1 MKYLFLFLLIFIFG
15 CPVIAQVQSPEQF
28 LGYKLGTK
36 FTPHWKLIS
45 YFKYIAEQLPSRVKL
60 EQYGLTNEGRP
71 LMLCFIASA
80 ENFPNL
86 EVIRKNNIRLA
97 NLSADK
103 IAASENAPAIVWLS
117 YNVHGNEASSSEA
130 SMLTLYTLTNP
141 SNASSAAW
149 LKNVVVVID
158 PCINPD
164 GRDRYVNWFNSIA
177 GLAFNADPQAREHRE
192 PWPGG
197 RTNHYNYDLNRDW
210 AWQTQVESQQRLK
223 KYNEWLPQV
232 HVDFHEQSYNNPYF
246 FAPAAQPYHEVITA
260 WQKDFQMLIGKNNA
274 KYFDKNGWLYFTKG
288 GGYDLFYPSY
298 GDTYPTYHGAIG
310 MTFEQGGGGAG
321 GLGIITQDGD
331 TLTLEDRVTHHFTT
345 GLSTIEIASGNA
357 AKLVKEFHK
366 FYNDA
371 LTLGVGEYKTYII
384 KRRST
389 SVDLEAVL
397 DRYLSNN
404 GITWGFA
411 QAGASYKGFNYNTGR
426 EETIAVEKQ
435 DIVLTAYQPNSTML
449 KVLFEPKSRQAEVR
463 SRPYDITAWSLPYA
477 LGLEAYAIK
486 EKIVPG
492 PANTI
497 NQPDSTVSNA
507 AIKSAY
513 AYLIPWKNFSSAKV
527 LARLLQEGVRVRYQ
541 EQPFTVDGKDYDAGT
556 LVVTK
561 AANSRFGDRLYD
573 TISRA
578 VFQKNDFHYGL
589 QPAYTGFVDK
599 GGDFGSN
606 RVRMIQ
612 APKCALLTGEGTDA
626 TATGTIWHFFE
637 KELCYPVTL
646 LNANDMARIDLRKY
660 NVLIMPDAG
669 NYRFLDERI
678 LNDQLKAWVRQGG
691 KLIAMEGAVSEL
703 AKADW
708 GLRAKSMDD
717 KKKKDTAQDSDAYQ
731 PVRKFENRTVEN
743 LANIN
748 SGTIY
753 KVQLDNSHPLGY
765 GYPNYYFTL
774 KQDDAVYEFIKDN
787 GWNVGILKKDNYIS
801 GFLGNKAQEK
811 LKDGLLFGVQDMG
824 MGTVVYLADNVL
836 FRSFW
841 ENGKLL
847 FCNAVFMVGE

>member
-1 MKYLFLFLLIFIFG
+1 MKYLFSLFLICLFG
-15 CPVIAQVQSPEQF
+15 YTVTAQLQSPQQF
-28 LGYKLGTK
+28 LGYKLGTQ
-36 FTPHWKLIS
+36 FTPHWKLVS
-45 YFKYIAEQLPSRVKL
+45 YFKYVAGQVPAAVKV

-71 LMLCFIASA
+71 LILCFIASA
-80 ENFPNL
+80 ENLQNL
-86 EVIRKNNIRLA
+86 EAIRKNNMRLA
-97 NLSADK
+97 NLSLDK
-103 IAASENAPAIVWLS
+103 MAPSEEAPAIVWFS

-130 SMLTLYTLTNP
+130 SMLTLYTLADPANEI
-141 SNASSAAW
+141 SKAW
-149 LKNVVVVID
+149 LKNTVIIID

-164 GRDRYVNWFNSIA
+164 GRDRYVNWFNAVA
-177 GLAFNADPQAREHRE
+177 GSAFNPDPQAREHRE

-210 AWQTQVESQQRLK
+210 AWQTQVESQQRLR

-331 TLTLEDRVTHHFTT
+331 TLTLEDRLTHHFTT
-345 GLSTIEIASGNA
+345 GLSTIEIASANA

-371 LTLGVGEYKTYII
+371 LSVGVGEYKTYII
-384 KRRST
+384 KHRST

-404 GITWGFA
+404 GITWGYA
-411 QAGASYKGFNYNTGR
+411 QASGNYKCFNYNTSR
-426 EETIAVEKQ
+426 EETIALEKQ
-435 DIVLTAYQPNSTML
+435 DIVLTAYQPNSTIL
-449 KVLFEPKSRQAEVR
+449 KVLFEPKSKQEQVR

-486 EKIVPG
+486 ERIVPG
-492 PANTI
+492 PSRATNKH
-497 NQPDSTVSNA
+497 DSAVSNA
-507 AIKSAY
+507 IVKSAY
-513 AYLIPWKNFSSAKV
+513 AYLVPWKNFSSARV
-527 LARLLQEGVRVRYQ
+527 LARLLQQGVRVRYQ
-541 EQPFTVDGKDYDAGT
+541 EQPFSVDGKDYDAGT

-578 VFQKNDFHYGL
+578 AFQKNDFHYEL
-589 QPAYTGFVDK
+589 QPVYTGFVDK
-599 GGDFGSN
+599 GGDLGSN

-612 APKCALLTGEGTDA
+612 TPKVALLTGEGTDA
-626 TATGTIWHFFE
+626 TAAGTIWHFFE
-637 KELCYPVTL
+637 RELGYPLTL
-646 LNANDMARIDLRKY
+646 LNVNDFGRTDLRKY
-660 NVLIMPDAG
+660 NVLIMPDAN

-678 LNDQLKAWVRQGG
+678 LNEQLKSWVRQGG
-691 KLIAMEGAVSEL
+691 KLVAMEGAVSEL
-703 AKADW
+703 TKADW
-708 GLRAKSMDD
+708 GLKAKNADD
-717 KKKKDTAQDSDAYQ
+717 KRKKDTAQENDAYQ
-731 PVRKFENRTVEN
+731 PVRKFDHRAEEN
-743 LANIN
+743 LATIN

-774 KQDDAVYEFIKDN
+774 KQDDAVYEFIKEN

-824 MGTVVYLADNVL
+824 LGSVVYLADNVL

-847 FCNAVFMVGE
+847 FCNAVFMVGQ